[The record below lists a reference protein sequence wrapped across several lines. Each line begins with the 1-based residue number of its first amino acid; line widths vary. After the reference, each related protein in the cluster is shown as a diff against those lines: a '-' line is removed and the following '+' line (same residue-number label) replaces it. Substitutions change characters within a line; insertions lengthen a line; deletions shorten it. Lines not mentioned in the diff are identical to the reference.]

1 VRVVYSEQR
10 ARVLRVSLRVVIG
23 LAVAMVAVAAYV
35 LARTFTDV
43 TGDTLE
49 TREAAILYVIVLVV
63 QAGVLVTI
71 ARWALKRL
79 PDRSSDAR
87 FWCLMTAGLTLLA
100 SLPLLTN
107 LLGIVV
113 VFVGIF
119 LLTSA
124 LRTDRVQPGTP
135 GPAQ

>member
-35 LARTFTDV
+35 FVRTFSDV
-43 TGDTLE
+43 TVE
-49 TREAAILYVIVLVV
+49 AREAAILYVVVLVV

-119 LLTSA
+119 LLTLA

>member
-1 VRVVYSEQR
+1 VKVVYSEQR
-10 ARVLRVSLRVVIG
+10 ARVLRVGLRVVIG
-23 LAVAMVAVAAYV
+23 LAVAMAAVAAYV
-35 LARTFTDV
+35 LVRTFTDV
-43 TGDTLE
+43 TVE
-49 TREAAILYVIVLVV
+49 SREAAILYVVVLVV
-63 QAGVLVTI
+63 QAGVLVTM

-119 LLTSA
+119 LLTLA
-124 LRTDRVQPGTP
+124 LRTDRVQPGAP
-135 GPAQ
+135 AGPAQ

>member
-1 VRVVYSEQR
+1 MRVVYSEQR
-10 ARVLRVSLRVVIG
+10 ARVLRISLRVVIG
-23 LAVAMVAVAAYV
+23 LAVAMAAVAAYV
-35 LARTFTDV
+35 LVRTFTDV
-43 TGDTLE
+43 TVE
-49 TREAAILYVIVLVV
+49 TREAAILYVVVLVV
-63 QAGVLVTI
+63 QAGVLVTM

-119 LLTSA
+119 LLTLA
-124 LRTDRVQPGTP
+124 LRTDGVQPGTP
-135 GPAQ
+135 AGPAQ